1 MWMAQ
6 MDRRKRIALYGGTFD
21 PVHLGHIEVAKR
33 VTQLFEIDQL
43 LFVLARLAPHK
54 MHRHVSDELHRYAML
69 ALATQG
75 LPRLLISTF
84 ELDAPGRC
92 YTVDTV
98 AHFKGELG
106 ESADLFFVMGA
117 DSWAEITSWREWERL
132 LTMVNHIVVT
142 RPGYVL
148 DAQPMTPWLAERI
161 VDLRGE
167 TAERIADRLQSA
179 EGPQIFLTDAVM
191 IDISAT
197 DIRRAV
203 RANTDELTQLVPPTV
218 ADYIRKY
225 RLYEDSN
232 ET

>member
-1 MWMAQ
+1 

-43 LFVLARLAPHK
+43 
-54 MHRHVSDELHRYAML
+54 
-69 ALATQG
+69 
-75 LPRLLISTF
+75 
-84 ELDAPGRC
+84 
-92 YTVDTV
+92 
-98 AHFKGELG
+98 FKGELG

-117 DSWAEITSWREWERL
+117 DSWAEITSWREWKRL

-142 RPGYVL
+142 RPGYAL

-161 VDLRGE
+161 VELRSE

-225 RLYEDSN
+225 QLYEDSN